1 MKAINTKRWL
11 SVLLVLC
18 MAASLFVTP
27 ALAVN
32 VTTKPGG
39 TDLEVEY
46 FTSTLYKWDEDGA
59 NEATK
64 EADRRTGGVTSGRP
78 TISQIQSGN
87 YYLDEGLTQEV
98 YVEEQTT
105 TSASE
110 YENASYVTYEMLADQ
125 DGNYMPTDYFYR
137 TGYRNYQYHPV
148 FVTRET
154 ITESNWWGGSSTYY
168 KYDLYYRSGDN
179 DEEINDGLSWF
190 EPDYTTS
197 DLNSEFDYANLYVYA
212 QTTEYYLTSNGVRV
226 EENVTYSAASD
237 QVRTPLYY
245 QSAATG
251 YEGKGFYFTNAGNKP
266 SDASDIPAYSKWDG
280 DTKDNNG
287 TVMQQYS
294 YYSGLAAEKLSESN
308 NAPFSKSVNAANLFA
323 TSNNEYTSVYTNV
336 QVPFVYKD
344 GYYELNSDKN
354 AVYFDGGNAASGA
367 RMNIA
372 DKPAAFRYDLGEGRY
387 QYNAGFQPFN
397 TLQSR
402 STENAVL
409 GNEPDG
415 ETAEA
420 YLINT
425 PNNPTYGFGMVTTVN
440 FQMTDDG
447 KTDGENGREDI
458 IFEFS
463 GDDDV
468 WVYVDGVLALD
479 IGGTHDAIQG
489 TINFAT
495 GDVTVRSEK
504 YGKIR
509 DKNEE
514 GAGHETTTGSY
525 TQWDIYEKLDTT
537 RTGFASEGNHKLTV
551 YYMDRGRGLTN
562 CQIRFN
568 LPQRDSVSVTKN
580 IDPIYANTPSEI
592 PDTVMKGLNERSF
605 GFTLYSNRETVA
617 NKSFAIYRGNTPDGT
632 SSTDQDGHFTLKNG
646 QTAVFTN
653 LSLDGPEG
661 QTWYVVED
669 ELDSTYWDVCAWNAT
684 TNVSNPKVDNANGFT
699 SQTVTVTGS
708 STSTDEIEFVCT
720 NSYNYINK
728 FSVDADDETIVL
740 DYGLPV
746 LVDVTSN
753 DLVNG
758 KDAAIDR
765 IELVSNASDLQYGNA
780 RVVDK
785 TKIEYT
791 LTEDFCGIETI
802 KYKVIAIDSTSGTDE
817 SAEAALT
824 IIPATSVY
832 YEENF
837 SNMITYQAAN
847 AEWEPLSTVSETPVY
862 QETGMNGNSDDS
874 TYGTDVAY
882 LNKLRDSNGTSMRV
896 QVGTKDQGS
905 AAQFTYEFTGT
916 GTAIYGRINTD
927 TAYVKLEITNS
938 VTGEK
943 ITKYI
948 DTIVKDDN
956 SYGLSEMYNIPLYVD
971 SSLDYG
977 TYSVRV
983 YIYSKGTPTA
993 QGASGSQF
1001 YLDGI
1006 RVYNPMG
1013 TSVKD
1018 NAAYQKAS
1026 TAYARDDENNTAVL
1040 NIRDKLV
1047 NDYLGTDLE
1056 EGTFV
1061 TLTDLQNDLMTVED
1075 YASVGPKFELYL
1087 KGNQYKVSFA
1097 VKNWDSGLYRMY
1109 LGLKAPDGNDASVKI
1124 DDHRYNIGNSADC
1137 YYDISKD
1144 IVVKQA
1150 ADGAYIGYINIE
1162 GVEGLVALTNIKVT
1176 GDQEF
1181 ELIPSTDEEVGENVD
1196 VDVTQVSRLMMMTV
1210 SEADALIAGTAVQ
1223 PGDDSSTDGDVQETP
1238 EEPETFV
1245 PASIKTSCVYSR
1257 LLRVATVSVTTSSD
1271 VDYVTID
1278 GREVHGVTL
1287 FGSRIFTRLCTGISK
1302 GETIEIVCYNQDGV
1316 ASQAYTVTAK

>member
-1 MKAINTKRWL
+1 MKANHTKRWV

-27 ALAVN
+27 ALAAQDVSPN
-32 VTTKPGG
+32 PGSG
-39 TDLEVEY
+39 TIPVEY
-46 FTSTLYKWDEDGA
+46 FTSTLYNWDEDGA

-64 EADRRTGGVTSGRP
+64 EADRRTGGVTSGYP

-87 YYLDEGLTQEV
+87 YYLDEGLTQKV
-98 YVEEQTT
+98 RVEEQTT

-110 YENASYVTYEMLADQ
+110 YENASTVTYRMLAEQ
-125 DGNYMPTDYFYR
+125 DGYYMSTDYFYR
-137 TGYRNYQYHPV
+137 TGRSNNYQYHPV
-148 FVTRET
+148 YVSREK
-154 ITESNWWGGSSTYY
+154 ITESTWWGDSSTYY
-168 KYDLYYRSGDN
+168 KYDLYYQSGN
-179 DEEINDGLSWF
+179 NYEEIEDGLGWLES
-190 EPDYTTS
+190 DYTTY
-197 DLNSEFDYANLYVYA
+197 DLDSQFEDATLYIHA
-212 QTTEYYLTSNGVRV
+212 QTTEYYLTSNEARV
-226 EENVTYSAASD
+226 EENVTYLAASD
-237 QVRTPLYY
+237 KVQTPLYY

-294 YYSGLAAEKLSESN
+294 YYSGLAAEKLSASN
-308 NAPFSKSVNAANLFA
+308 NAPFSNSVNAANLFA

-425 PNNPTYGFGMVTTVN
+425 PNSPTYGFGMVTTVN

-447 KTDGENGREDI
+447 KTDGKNGREDI

-468 WVYVDGVLALD
+468 WVYVDDVLALD

-580 IDPIYANTPSEI
+580 IDPNYAGFDTPI
-592 PDTVMKGLNERSF
+592 PDTVMERLNERPF
-605 GFTLYSNRETVA
+605 GFTLYSNGETVA
-617 NKSFAIYRGNTPDGT
+617 NKSFAIYRGNTPDGN

-653 LSLDGPEG
+653 LSLDGPGE

-669 ELDSTYWDVCAWNAT
+669 QLDSTNWGDCEWTAT
-684 TNVSNPKVDNANGFT
+684 TNVSDKSIVDPSGFT
-699 SQTVTVTGS
+699 SQKVTVTGS

-720 NSYNYINK
+720 NSYKYNSD
-728 FSVDADDETIVL
+728 FSVDADGETIVL

-753 DLVNG
+753 DVVSGDN
-758 KDAAIDR
+758 AAIDR
-765 IELVSNASDLQYGNA
+765 IELVSNELQYGSA
-780 RVVDK
+780 QVVDK
-785 TKIEYT
+785 TKIKYT
-791 LTEDFCGIETI
+791 LTEDFCGIEKI
-802 KYKVIAIDSTSGTDE
+802 EYKVIARDSVLGEEKPSEPTT
-817 SAEAALT
+817 LT

-837 SNMITYQAAN
+837 SDMIAYQAVK
-847 AEWEPLSTVSETPVY
+847 AEWKPLSTVSETPVY
-862 QETGMNGNSDDS
+862 QETGMIGNPDDS
-874 TYGTDVAY
+874 TYGTDAAY
-882 LNKLRDSNGTSMRV
+882 LNKLGDSNGTSKRV
-896 QVGTKDQGS
+896 QVGTKTEGS

-1087 KGNQYKVSFA
+1087 KGDQYKVSFA

-1109 LGLKAPDGNDASVKI
+1109 LGLKAPDGTAASVEI
-1124 DDHRYNIGNSADC
+1124 GDHTYNIGNSADC
-1137 YYDISKD
+1137 YYDISSYID
-1144 IVVKQA
+1144 VQQT
-1150 ADGAYIGYINIE
+1150 ADGTKIGYINIK

-1181 ELIPSTDEEVGENVD
+1181 ELIPSPDEEVNGD
-1196 VDVTQVSRLMMMTV
+1196 GAQVSRLMMMTV

>member
-1 MKAINTKRWL
+1 MKANHTKRWV

-32 VTTKPGG
+32 VTTTPGG
-39 TDLEVEY
+39 TNLEVEY

-59 NEATK
+59 NEATM
-64 EADRRTGGVTSGRP
+64 EADKQTGGVTSGYP
-78 TISQIQSGN
+78 TISQVQTGS
-87 YYLDEGLTQEV
+87 YFLDKELTEKVSVQE
-98 YVEEQTT
+98 ETT
-105 TSASE
+105 TSDLE
-110 YENASYVTYEMLADQ
+110 YAKAENVTFQMLANQ
-125 DGNYMPTDYFYR
+125 DGTKMATDYFYR
-137 TGYRNYQYHPV
+137 TGSYGRYTYYPV
-148 FVTRET
+148 YVTRT
-154 ITESNWWGGSSTYY
+154 TNDYFIWTTYSYNLYY
-168 KYDLYYRSGDN
+168 KSGSRYIEITDGYGRWDDSYESDDLTSTFSKADLY
-179 DEEINDGLSWF
+179 IH
-190 EPDYTTS
+190 
-197 DLNSEFDYANLYVYA
+197 A
-212 QTTEYYLTSNGVRV
+212 QTTEYYLTNNGARV
-226 EENVTYSAASD
+226 EENVTYTATD
-237 QVRTPLYY
+237 VKVQTRLYY

-251 YEGKGFYFTNAGNKP
+251 YEGKGFYFTNANNKP
-266 SDASDIPAYSKWDG
+266 GDAYVPAYSKWDG
-280 DTKDNNG
+280 DTKDQSG
-287 TVMQQYS
+287 TAMQQYS

-308 NAPFSKSVNAANLFA
+308 NAPFSNSVNAANLFA
-323 TSNNEYTSVYTNV
+323 TSDNKYTKVYTNV

-354 AVYFDGGNAASGA
+354 AVYFDGGTGASGET
-367 RMNIA
+367 MKIA
-372 DKPAAFRYDLGEGRY
+372 DKPAAFKYAIDNNQY
-387 QYNAGFQPFN
+387 QNNAGFQPFN

-402 STENAVL
+402 QTVNAVL
-409 GNEPDG
+409 GNKPNG
-415 ETAEA
+415 NTAQA
-420 YLINT
+420 YLIND
-425 PNNPTYGFGMVTTVN
+425 PYNPTYGFGMVTTVN

-447 KTDGENGREDI
+447 MIDGQDGQREDI

-495 GDVTVRSEK
+495 GEVTVRSDK

-509 DKNEE
+509 DKNEA
-514 GAGHETTTGSY
+514 GAGHDTTTGSY
-525 TQWDIYEKLDTT
+525 TQCDIYDKLGKTLT
-537 RTGFASEGNHKLTV
+537 RFASEGNHTLTV

-580 IDPIYANTPSEI
+580 IDPIYANIPSEI
-592 PDTVMKGLNERSF
+592 PDTVMDGLDERSF
-605 GFTLYSNRETVA
+605 GFTLFSNGEKVA
-617 NKSFAIYRGNTPDGT
+617 NKSFAIYRGNTAEDT
-632 SSTDQDGHFTLKNG
+632 ASTDQNGHFTLKNG

-669 ELDSTYWDVCAWNAT
+669 ELGSTYWGDCAWTAT
-684 TNVSNPKVDNANGFT
+684 TNVSASDTVDANGFT

-720 NSYNYINK
+720 NSYNYINE
-728 FSVDADDETIVL
+728 FSVDAVGETIVL

-753 DLVNG
+753 DLVSGEN
-758 KDAAIDR
+758 AAIDH
-765 IELVSNASDLQYGNA
+765 IELVSNESDLQYGTA
-780 RVVDK
+780 EVVDN
-785 TKIEYT
+785 TKIKYT
-791 LTEDFCGIETI
+791 LTEDFCGIEKI
-802 KYKVIAIDSTSGTDE
+802 NYKVFAKDSMSGTEE
-817 SAEAALT
+817 SAEATLT

-837 SNMITYQAAN
+837 SNMITYQAAK
-847 AEWEPLSTVSETPVY
+847 ATWELVGTVSETPVY
-862 QETGMNGNSDDS
+862 QEPGMIGNSDNS

-882 LNKLRDSNGTSMRV
+882 LNKLGDSNGTSMHV
-896 QVGTKDQGS
+896 QVKTKDQGS

-916 GTAIYGRINTD
+916 GTAIYGRINRD
-927 TAYVKLEITNS
+927 TAYVKLEIKNKD
-938 VTGEK
+938 TGDT

-948 DTIVKDDN
+948 DTIVKADN
-956 SYGLSEMYNIPLYVD
+956 SYDLDQMYNIPLYVD
-971 SSLDYG
+971 SSMDYG

-983 YIYSKGTPTA
+983 YIYSQGTPTA

-1013 TSVKD
+1013 TSGAD
-1018 NAAYQKAS
+1018 NAEYSKAS
-1026 TAYARDDENNTAVL
+1026 SAYARDDENNTAVL

-1047 NDYLGTDLE
+1047 NDYLGTELE
-1056 EGTFV
+1056 ENAFV
-1061 TLTDLQNDLMTVED
+1061 TLTDLQNDLLTVVD

-1109 LGLKAPDGNDASVKI
+1109 LGLKAPAGTDASVKI
-1124 DDHRYNIGNSADC
+1124 DEHIYNIGNSADC
-1137 YYDISKD
+1137 YYDISDD
-1144 IVVKQA
+1144 IVVRQA
-1150 ADGAYIGYINIE
+1150 ADGTNIGYINIE
-1162 GVEGLVALTNIKVT
+1162 GDSGLVALTNIKVT

-1181 ELIPSTDEEVGENVD
+1181 ELIPSPDEEVGENVD
-1196 VDVTQVSRLMMMTV
+1196 VDGAQVSRLMMMTV

-1257 LLRVATVSVTTSSD
+1257 LLRVATVSVTASSD

>member
-27 ALAVN
+27 ALAAQDVDA
-32 VTTKPGG
+32 TPGSG
-39 TDLEVEY
+39 TIPVEY
-46 FTSTLYKWDEDGA
+46 FTSTLYKWDEAKA
-59 NEATK
+59 NAATM
-64 EADRRTGGVTSGRP
+64 EADSSQNTPSYAPVEVEYDWWGIYSQYETGDYYVDVDGTKYQVKGISCERELSWGGYRYNWSISYDET
-78 TISQIQSGN
+78 TITI
-87 YYLDEGLTQEV
+87 
-98 YVEEQTT
+98 
-105 TSASE
+105 
-110 YENASYVTYEMLADQ
+110 NASSITLYQ
-125 DGNYMPTDYFYR
+125 KQTD
-137 TGYRNYQYHPV
+137 
-148 FVTRET
+148 
-154 ITESNWWGGSSTYY
+154 S
-168 KYDLYYRSGDN
+168 
-179 DEEINDGLSWF
+179 
-190 EPDYTTS
+190 
-197 DLNSEFDYANLYVYA
+197 
-212 QTTEYYLTSNGVRV
+212 
-226 EENVTYSAASD
+226 
-237 QVRTPLYY
+237 
-245 QSAATG
+245 G
-251 YEGKGFYFTNAGNKP
+251 YEGKGFYFTEEAKNKP
-266 SDASDIPAYSKWDG
+266 EDQYIPAFSKWDG
-280 DTKDNNG
+280 TADPSG
-287 TVMQQYS
+287 TAMQQYS
-294 YYSGLAAEKLSESN
+294 YYSGLAADRLSEST
-308 NAPFSKSVNAANLFA
+308 NAPFSDSVNAANLFA
-323 TSNNEYTSVYTNV
+323 ASNNDYTEVYTNV
-336 QVPFVYKD
+336 QVPFVYED

-354 AVYFDGGNAASGA
+354 AVYFANANAAPNA
-367 RMNIA
+367 TMKIA
-372 DKPAAFRYDLGEGRY
+372 DKPAAFQYEGSY
-387 QYNAGFQPFN
+387 GGGYYAGFQPFN
-397 TLQSR
+397 TLNSH
-402 STENAVL
+402 NVDAFL
-409 GNEPDG
+409 GNEPRQQK
-415 ETAEA
+415 EKA
-420 YLINT
+420 YPINGDT
-425 PNNPTYGFGMVTTVN
+425 TYGFGMVTTVN

-447 KTDGENGREDI
+447 KTDGKNGREDI

-509 DKNEE
+509 NKNVD
-514 GAGHETTTGSY
+514 GAGHSTTTGSY
-525 TQWDIYEKLDTT
+525 TQWNIYKKLGTT
-537 RTGFASEGNHKLTV
+537 LTGFASRGNHTLTV
-551 YYMDRGRGLTN
+551 YYMDRGQGLTN

-580 IDPIYANTPSEI
+580 IDPNYANTNTQSEI
-592 PDTVMKGLNERSF
+592 PDTVMESLNARSF
-605 GFTLYSNRETVA
+605 GFTLYSNGETVA
-617 NKSFAIYRGNTPDGT
+617 NKSFAIYRGNTQDGN
-632 SSTDQDGHFTLKNG
+632 SSTDQNGHFTLKNG

-653 LSLDGPEG
+653 LSLDGPEE

-669 ELDSTYWDVCAWNAT
+669 ELDSTNWGDCEWTAT
-684 TNVSNPKVDNANGFT
+684 TNVSDERIVASSGFT
-699 SQTVTVTGS
+699 SQKVTVTGS
-708 STSTDEIEFVCT
+708 STSTDKIEFVCT
-720 NSYNYINK
+720 NSYKYNNE
-728 FSVDADDETIVL
+728 FSVDADGETIVL

-753 DLVNG
+753 DVVNG
-758 KDAAIDR
+758 ENAEINR
-765 IELVSNASDLQYGNA
+765 IEVVSNESELQYGKA
-780 RVVDK
+780 RVVDN
-785 TKIEYT
+785 TKVEYT
-791 LTEDFCGIETI
+791 LTEDFCGIEI
-802 KYKVIAIDSTSGTDE
+802 IRYKVFAKDTIGGEEEE
-817 SAEAALT
+817 SAEATLT

-847 AEWEPLSTVSETPVY
+847 ATWKPIVTGSETPVY
-862 QETGMNGNSDDS
+862 QETGMIGNPDNS
-874 TYGTDVAY
+874 TYGTDAAY
-882 LNKLRDSNGTSMRV
+882 LNNLGDSNGTSMGV
-896 QVGTKDQGS
+896 TVGTKTEGS

-927 TAYVKLEITNS
+927 TAYVKLEIKNNNS
-938 VTGEK
+938 GDT

-948 DTIVKDDN
+948 DTIVKKDN
-956 SYGLSEMYNIPLYVD
+956 NYGLSEMYNIPLYVD
-971 SSLDYG
+971 SSMDYG

-983 YIYSKGTPTA
+983 YVYSKGTPTA
-993 QGASGSQF
+993 QGASGGQF

-1018 NAAYQKAS
+1018 NDEYSTAS
-1026 TAYARDDENNTAVL
+1026 SAYARDDENNTAVL

-1047 NDYLGTDLE
+1047 NDYLENEPESGA
-1056 EGTFV
+1056 FV
-1061 TLTDLQNDLMTVED
+1061 TLTDLKENLLTVEE

-1087 KGNQYKVSFA
+1087 QGDQYKVSFA

-1109 LGLKAPDGNDASVKI
+1109 LGLKAPDGNAASVKI
-1124 DDHRYNIGNSADC
+1124 DDYTYNIDNSADC
-1137 YYDISKD
+1137 YYDISD
-1144 IVVKQA
+1144 RIVVKQA
-1150 ADGAYIGYINIE
+1150 QDGTNIGYINIV

-1181 ELIPSTDEEVGENVD
+1181 ELIPSPDENVD

-1257 LLRVATVSVTTSSD
+1257 LLRTATVSVTASSD